1 MPNSHY
7 DVKLI
12 SRSLGQS
19 SVAAAAYR
27 SGQALH
33 DDRLGRSF
41 TYTNKRDV
49 RHTEII
55 VPDGAPAWMADRGKL
70 FNGIE
75 AGEKRRDAQLVR
87 AFTAALPRELD
98 LEQQIALTR
107 EYVTTNFTQHGM
119 VADIAI
125 HESVASD
132 GLGNPHIHL
141 LVTLRDIEGDGFGKK
156 NRTWNSPQLV
166 TAWRESWE
174 RITNFHLEA
183 AGVEERVSLRSY
195 EAQGIDQIPEFHLG
209 YEAAE
214 LEAQGIQT
222 EAGDRLRDIRHQNQ
236 LRDLTGDLIAETELW
251 EREAFPEFWA
261 EPEDLEQ
268 LERTPDEKHDS
279 LLAAYIEASVDY
291 AAETANAIVVRFNQW
306 WDRAAEEVRN
316 VYDRV
321 TAAFEGPDEP
331 GYDHDPE
338 PGRGIGR

>member
-33 DDRLGRSF
+33 DDRLGRTF

-75 AGEKRRDAQLVR
+75 AGEKRKDAQLVR

-107 EYVTTNFTQHGM
+107 EYVTTNFTSQGM

-141 LVTLRDIEGDGFGKK
+141 LLTLRDIEGDGFGKK

-174 RITNFHLEA
+174 HITNAHLEA

-222 EAGDRLRDIRHQNQ
+222 EAGDRLRDIRHRNQ
-236 LRDLTGDLIAETELW
+236 LRDLTGDLIDETEIW
-251 EREAFPEFWA
+251 EREVFPEFFA
-261 EPEDLEQ
+261 DPVD
-268 LERTPDEKHDS
+268 LERTPEEQHDGV
-279 LLAAYIEASVDY
+279 LAAYVEASIDY
-291 AAETANAIVVRFNQW
+291 ATDTANAVVIRFNQW
-306 WDRAAEEVRN
+306 WERAAEEVRN

-321 TAAFEGPDEP
+321 AAAFESPDEP